1 MILVTVGTNG
11 PSFDRLLKEVSALAG
26 DEELV
31 VQHGPSRVRPAGAT
45 HVDYFSFDEL
55 SRLVSDARI
64 VVTHAGAGC
73 LLLAMAH
80 GHRPFMV
87 PRRRRFGE
95 AVDDHQVIL
104 AKRLDREDL
113 GVYVDDPRTLCE
125 AVRDAP
131 RAGAT
136 PSLTASGGGS
146 LARELGSYLRSV
158 CEAA

>member
-11 PSFDRLLKEVSALAG
+11 PSFDRLLNEVSGLADG
-26 DEELV
+26 EELV
-31 VQHGPSRVRPAGAT
+31 VQYGPSRVRPAGAT

-55 SRLVSDARI
+55 SRLVQDARI

-73 LLLAMAH
+73 VLLALAH

-95 AVDDHQVIL
+95 AVDDHQVLL
-104 AKRLDREDL
+104 AKRLAREGL
-113 GVYVDDPRTLCE
+113 GVYVDDPRALCD
-125 AVRDAP
+125 AVHDAP
-131 RAGAT
+131 RSGSM
-136 PSLTASGGGS
+136 PSMGTLGGS